1 MRAVRVAE
9 YGDVDRLELV
19 EVAIPRPEPGTVLVQ
34 LAFAG
39 VNYMDVYMRK
49 GMYVRS
55 HTYPTQLPLTL
66 GMEGAGRV
74 AALGPDVD
82 GLAEGDRV
90 AYCLAPASYAE
101 YAVVPAGCLVR
112 VPDDVPLSVAAAL
125 MLQGCTAHYL
135 THSTFTLQE
144 GSTCVVHAGAGGVGQ
159 LLIQLAKVR
168 GATVIATVGDERKAE
183 IARSRGADH
192 CVLYRTEDFGERT
205 LEITAGRGADVVY
218 DSVGRDTLA
227 RSIRCLRR
235 RGLCVLFGAS
245 SGAVPAVDPL
255 ALAEAGSVYFTRP
268 HLADYMASSE
278 EVRRRAGDLFRLVSE
293 GRLDVTIFR
302 RLALA
307 EAPEA
312 HRLLERRA
320 TAGKLLI
327 SVAEEAADD
336 A

>member
-9 YGDVDRLELV
+9 YGDVDRIELV
-19 EVAIPRPEPGTVLVQ
+19 EVPIPRPEPGTVLVQ

-55 HTYPTQLPLTL
+55 HTYPTHLPLTL

-74 AALGPDVD
+74 AALGPDVE
-82 GLAEGDRV
+82 GLVEGDRV

-101 YAVVPAGCLVR
+101 YAVVPARCLAR
-112 VPDDVPLSVAAAL
+112 VPADVPLSVAAAL

-135 THSTFTLQE
+135 THSTFTLHE
-144 GSTCVVHAGAGGVGQ
+144 GCTCVVHAGAGGVGQ

-192 CVLYRTEDFGERT
+192 CVLYRSEDFGERT

-268 HLADYMASSE
+268 HLADYMASPE

>member
-19 EVAIPRPEPGTVLVQ
+19 EVAIPRPEPGTVLVR

-55 HTYPTQLPLTL
+55 HTYPTRLPLTL
-66 GMEGAGRV
+66 GMEGAGRI

-82 GLAEGDRV
+82 GLVEGDRV

-101 YAVVPAGCLVR
+101 YAVVPARCLVR
-112 VPDDVPLSVAAAL
+112 VPSDVPLSVAAAL

-135 THSTFTLQE
+135 THSTFALQE
-144 GSTCVVHAGAGGVGQ
+144 GCTCVVHAGAGGVGQ

-192 CVLYRTEDFGERT
+192 CVLYRTEDFGERARELT
-205 LEITAGRGADVVY
+205 EGRGADVVY

-245 SGAVPAVDPL
+245 SGAVSAVDPL

-268 HLADYMASSE
+268 HLADYMASAE
-278 EVRRRAGDLFRLVSE
+278 EVRRRAGDLFRLVSK
-293 GRLDVTIFR
+293 GRLDVRICR
-302 RLALA
+302 KLALE

-327 SVAEEAADD
+327 TVAGEGADES
-336 A
+336 